1 MRGKVAVEGYRCL
14 YSVNGKVGGNVRRS
28 GGGSGGGSDGGFFA
42 FFPGLLLLIKAA
54 QDASVPLS
62 RLASES
68 RDKLLETSYQI
79 YQQVRAY
86 TNNKESFQ
94 DCSSFTSLE
103 NTCRIT
109 LPSVEFSA
117 ASFNLED
124 LADDSIFQT
133 YSVSDLAGALP
144 CLDES
149 SPLNGHPFDN
159 TASLAG
165 ESIFPSYSAFDLDA
179 ALPLV
184 RCDFLTQVPN
194 FEGVFGLAFLVVLVL
209 GNFFS
214 RGYSTAQE
222 AVEETT
228 EHICCQGACT
238 CNTSASPSQDS
249 SPPSASVE
257 SSSSPARYEKD
268 QQVIYTSGGVSTV
281 ATVKVVHLDD
291 TLVPYYTI
299 LVDGREKQTD
309 DEHLSPFV
317 GGSWMVSEVIVF
329 IPLLISNINLTRSL
343 LLIRTLLLRTV
354 RHPMILRPL
363 LKSL

>member
-1 MRGKVAVEGYRCL
+1 MNYLHRREDITPGIREGYRCVYRNRRYRCVYRIGGRDCGTSSSSSSL
-14 YSVNGKVGGNVRRS
+14 ETPHHFNTTLTSSAQSDDDVDANANDSQDLVGGGGRVLEIEAPPLPPSQELSLDDILSNELEGHYDIASYSPFTNVNSPRL
-28 GGGSGGGSDGGFFA
+28 SDT
-42 FFPGLLLLIKAA
+42 P
-54 QDASVPLS
+54 
-62 RLASES
+62 
-68 RDKLLETSYQI
+68 
-79 YQQVRAY
+79 
-86 TNNKESFQ
+86 
-94 DCSSFTSLE
+94 SSS
-103 NTCRIT
+103 
-109 LPSVEFSA
+109 S
-117 ASFNLED
+117 D
-124 LADDSIFQT
+124 LAD
-133 YSVSDLAGALP
+133 ALP
-144 CLDES
+144 RLDES

-159 TASLAG
+159 TTSLAG

-222 AVEETT
+222 AVEEST

-249 SPPSASVE
+249 SPPSTSVE
-257 SSSSPARYEKD
+257 SSSSPSRYEKD

-309 DEHLSPFV
+309 GEHLSPFV
-317 GGSWMVSEVIVF
+317 GGSWMVSEEIM
-329 IPLLISNINLTRSL
+329 IILLLISNINLTRSL
-343 LLIRTLLLRTV
+343 LLLRTLLLRTV
-354 RHPMILRPL
+354 RH
-363 LKSL
+363 